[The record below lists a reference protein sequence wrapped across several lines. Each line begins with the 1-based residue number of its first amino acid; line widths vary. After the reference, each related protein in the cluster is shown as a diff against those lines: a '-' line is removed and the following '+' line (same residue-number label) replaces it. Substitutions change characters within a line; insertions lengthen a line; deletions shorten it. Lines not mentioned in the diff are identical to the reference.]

1 MFRPMRRSAQQLTR
15 EQTEE
20 ILLRGSS
27 GTLAVCGDDGYPYA
41 VPLSYIYS
49 DGRIYLHCAKSG
61 HKLDAI
67 AHCDKVSFCVV
78 DQDTVVP
85 DALTTHFRSAIVFGR
100 ARLLTDTD
108 EIVAVIRALSGKY
121 APALSAERID
131 KAIQSEMPA
140 LGIIV
145 IEIEH
150 MSGKEAIELVRQR
163 KS

>member
-20 ILLRGSS
+20 ILLRGSN

-41 VPLSYIYS
+41 VPLNYVYS

-67 AHCDKVSFCVV
+67 ARCDKVSFCVV
-78 DQDTVVP
+78 DQGTVVP

-108 EIVAVIRALSGKY
+108 ELRAAMHTLSKKY
-121 APALSAERID
+121 APALTDERID

-163 KS
+163 KG